1 MIGTRNVSSAL
12 NAAVLTSGGLLRLA
26 RPQQWVKNV
35 VVLAGL
41 VFAAL
46 SDRPSAIADALVALL
61 AFIAASSAVY
71 VTNDLRDMEV
81 DRHHPLKRMRPLATG
96 AVRPITA
103 AWFAI
108 GLVVLSLGISLLLTP
123 LLALTVGMYLLMMT
137 GYNRGF
143 KQVPI
148 LDVTVIAFG
157 FVLRAVGGAVAVGVP
172 ISPWLLLCAFLLALF
187 LGFGK
192 RRAELIELGDG
203 ATRHRQALGGY
214 TAPLL
219 DQLVAITAVSALV
232 TYAVYTVVSTSVPAN
247 DSMLFTVP
255 FVAFAI
261 FRYLF
266 LVYGRGLGGSPEGL
280 LFRDGWLLATVV
292 LWGIAALVIVQTHGD
307 LSTLVFVGN
316 DS

>member
-1 MIGTRNVSSAL
+1 MIGTRNVSSTLSVAISTGI
-12 NAAVLTSGGLLRLA
+12 ALLRLA
-26 RPQQWVKNV
+26 RPQQWVKNA
-35 VVLAGL
+35 VVLAGM

-46 SDRPSAIADALVALL
+46 SDRPSAIVDALVALL
-61 AFIAASSAVY
+61 AFIAASSAIY
-71 VTNDLRDMEV
+71 VANDLRDMEA
-81 DRHHPLKRMRPLATG
+81 DRHHPLKRTRPLATG
-96 AVRPITA
+96 AVQPRTA
-103 AWFAI
+103 AWFAV
-108 GLVVLSLGISLLLTP
+108 GLVVLSLAVSVLLTP
-123 LLALTVGMYLLMMT
+123 VLALTVAIYLLIMT
-137 GYNRGF
+137 GYNRWF

-203 ATRHRQALGGY
+203 ATRHRQSLGGY

-232 TYAVYTVVSTSVPAN
+232 TYAVYTVVSRSVPAN
-247 DSMLFTVP
+247 DLMLFTVP

-266 LVYGRGLGGSPEGL
+266 LVYGRGLGGSPESL
-280 LFRDGWLLATVV
+280 LFRDGWLLATVA

-307 LSTLVFVGN
+307 PSLVLVGN